1 MRIVLFKP
9 FSVYISRSNT
19 ETLDKK
25 MHGGKEGLVNKW
37 LPGAAAVASLVFLW
51 WLAADSGA
59 VPKLLLPSPG
69 DVMRKAVEMTASG
82 ELAEHTFQSLF
93 RVLAGFAASSALAFA
108 AALFFYECPAAERT
122 AHPVVEALRVVPPLS
137 LVPLLILWL
146 GIDEAPK
153 YAIVILSSFFP
164 VYLTTLD
171 AFRQTAG
178 GYLML
183 AQSLGLSRKR
193 TLVHIIIPGAAP
205 RIATGLRLGFGYA
218 WRALVGAELL
228 AASSGLGYLVED
240 ASLLAQS
247 DAMLLGIIAIAA
259 WGVALDAVFTRL
271 LNHACARRRRR
282 VELPQAAPA
291 TSFSGRRGAAVKV
304 EDLHLSFGEKKP
316 LAGASFTVERGR
328 CAALLGRSGAGK
340 TTMVR
345 VVAGLAR
352 PERGRVSFDKPSPV
366 VSIVFQQALLL
377 PWKNVYENI
386 EAALLDLDES
396 ERAVR
401 IREVL
406 SLVGLSGEAASF
418 PDELSGGMAQRVGMA
433 RALAVHPD
441 VLLMDEPFGAL
452 DAITRRILQEET
464 QKLLKKL
471 GITVILI
478 THDVREACIMA
489 DKAMIL
495 KDGRVAS
502 SLDVP
507 LDRPRSPSD
516 PALLQYEEALFRE
529 ISAA

>member
-1 MRIVLFKP
+1 MKSARDGFVK
-9 FSVYISRSNT
+9 
-19 ETLDKK
+19 
-25 MHGGKEGLVNKW
+25 KW

-51 WLAADSGA
+51 WIAAESGA
-59 VPKLLLPSPG
+59 VPRLLLPSPA
-69 DVMRKAVEMTASG
+69 DVLATAVEMTASG

-93 RVLAGFAASSALAFA
+93 RVLTGFAASSALAFA

-122 AHPVVEALRVVPPLS
+122 AHPVVESLRVVPPLS

-178 GYLML
+178 SYLML
-183 AQSLGLSRKR
+183 AQSLGLSRRR
-193 TLVHIIIPGAAP
+193 TLAHIIIPGAAP

-240 ASLLAQS
+240 ASLLARS
-247 DAMLLGIIAIAA
+247 DAMVLGIIAIAA
-259 WGVALDAVFTRL
+259 WGVALDAVFTRI
-271 LNHACARRRRR
+271 LNSASARRRKKI
-282 VELPQAAPA
+282 VLHESASS

-304 EDLHLSFGEKKP
+304 EDVHLSFGEKKP
-316 LAGASFTVERGR
+316 LAGVSFSIEKGR

-340 TTMVR
+340 TTMIR
-345 VVAGLAR
+345 VVSGLAK
-352 PERGRVSFDKPSPV
+352 PESGTVSFDKTSPV

-386 EAALLDLDES
+386 EAALLDLDPS
-396 ERAVR
+396 ERAER

-406 SLVGLSGEAASF
+406 SLVGLSGEAASY

-478 THDVREACIMA
+478 THDVREACMMA
-489 DKAMIL
+489 DKAMVL
-495 KDGRVAS
+495 KDGVVAF
-502 SLDVP
+502 SLEIP
-507 LDRPRSPSD
+507 LARPRSSSD
-516 PALLQYEEALFRE
+516 PALLEYEEALFRE
-529 ISAA
+529 IA